1 MSATPNECIRGFKPM
16 KVLCSAV
23 LAIEALI
30 VLLAIPVAATNG
42 SVANPG
48 LAIGVGIGLA
58 VLLVLATGTLRR
70 SWGVGFGWIM
80 QVVVLALGLL
90 VPLMF
95 LVGAIF
101 TILWFFALRNG
112 RRVDALRAER
122 DAGPDQV
129 AG

>member
-1 MSATPNECIRGFKPM
+1 M

-48 LAIGVGIGLA
+48 WAIGIGMGLA
-58 VLLVLATGTLRR
+58 VLLVLAIGTLRR

-80 QVVVLALGLL
+80 QVAVLALGLL

-95 LVGAIF
+95 IVGAIF
-101 TILWFFALRNG
+101 AILWFFAVRNG

-122 DAGPDQV
+122 DAGPDEV

>member
-1 MSATPNECIRGFKPM
+1 M

-48 LAIGVGIGLA
+48 WAIGIGMGLA
-58 VLLVLATGTLRR
+58 VLLVLAIGTLRR

-80 QVVVLALGLL
+80 QVAVVALGLL

-95 LVGAIF
+95 IVGAIF
-101 TILWFFALRNG
+101 TILWFFAVRNG

-122 DAGPDQV
+122 DAGPDEV